1 MRIAS
6 DKSKCKT
13 FYKIPTNSPQNC
25 QSNRKQ
31 GKSEKLIAKRRHVM
45 SLNRKRE
52 LETNYGHMNELWALV
67 KHIRAKKKK
76 LLEIKLFGRNEKP
89 W

>member
-1 MRIAS
+1 
-6 DKSKCKT
+6 
-13 FYKIPTNSPQNC
+13 
-25 QSNRKQ
+25 
-31 GKSEKLIAKRRHVM
+31 M